1 MRQFFTVL
9 KFELGNYFK
18 KKSFIISTVII
29 SLLIIIGL
37 SIPNFVDLSSILFDE
52 DQNNTGAEDIVDEEK
67 SNLAIYDENNAIS
80 NKDALNTYFPNS
92 NWKVVKSQ
100 DELKKLVEDE
110 NVEAGFYVKKLTEY
124 NYVVQNTNLND
135 VNEEQFNE
143 FLKNEYVKYKT
154 SKEGI
159 DFDKVNSIYNTSIVS
174 NIEILGKDSAN
185 NYMYAY
191 ILIFAL

>member
-1 MRQFFTVL
+1 MREFFTVL

-37 SIPNFVDLSSILFDE
+37 SIPNFVDMSSILFDE
-52 DQNNTGAEDIVDEEK
+52 DQNKTKAEDIVDEEK

-80 NKDALNTYFPNS
+80 NKDTLKTYFPNS
-92 NWKVVKSQ
+92 NWEVVKSQ

-110 NVEAGFYVKKLTEY
+110 NVEAGFDVKNLTEY
-124 NYVVQNTNLND
+124 NYIVQNTNLND

-143 FLKNEYVKYKT
+143 FLKNEY
-154 SKEGI
+154 I
-159 DFDKVNSIYNTSIVS
+159 PHLN
-174 NIEILGKDSAN
+174 
-185 NYMYAY
+185 
-191 ILIFAL
+191 AL